1 MQFSGL
7 LLAGANNAWLGN
19 LSLTKIE
26 DGILTAEEISQMDL
40 SGTKI
45 VVLSACDSGL
55 GKVDDVDGVYGLQR
69 GFKMA
74 GVDTIVMSLWKVS
87 DDATKILMVEFYRNL
102 ISGKKKCQSLT
113 DAQKY
118 LRKVENGKYDKP
130 QFWASF
136 IMLDGLN

>member
-1 MQFSGL
+1 
-7 LLAGANNAWLGN
+7 
-19 LSLTKIE
+19 
-26 DGILTAEEISQMDL
+26 
-40 SGTKI
+40 
-45 VVLSACDSGL
+45 
-55 GKVDDVDGVYGLQR
+55 
-69 GFKMA
+69 MA